1 MQLMNSNPTKLPCP
15 LPSSSKGRVPRS
27 TIFLAKLLECG
38 AAAPLFTLLRAREA
52 LEFWRNPNRLGS
64 RAIPCFLVALCS
76 VLGFLP
82 PFINTLAAAPPSPFA
97 LNATMTLSN
106 NVAWVTFDFRVPP
119 DHVLYAERLV
129 FLDANDNPL
138 KPAVIAEPEMH
149 LDAVSGQQKLV
160 YDKPFSATVRLDSP
174 LPQPLLVKF
183 QGCSNSACYFP
194 EKHPFTVTSTGVLAQ
209 AEQPRDADSASLA
222 GAALAP
228 GIGTNGFR
236 ITGRQTGYVPKK
248 AFIEFLQQSK
258 TGQAASA
265 DAVEKFNRLGPLLSL
280 LLIVL
285 GGAGLNLTPCV
296 LPLIPINLAIIGAGA
311 RASSRRRGFV
321 LGGTYGLGMA
331 LVYGVL
337 GLVVVL
343 TGSKFGTLNSSA
355 WFNLGIAAVF
365 LVMSLAMFDLVNVDF
380 SRFQRRTGGGS
391 GPSRGGQLILALS
404 MGAMAA
410 LLAGACV
417 APVVISVLLLA
428 AHLYAK
434 GVIAGLLLP
443 FLLGLGMALPWPFA
457 GAGLSFLPK
466 PGGWMK
472 WVKYSFGVL
481 ILLFAGYYGH
491 LGLKVFHT
499 DSELRAA
506 ARSGPGGQTSE
517 SEASNAALVAALKQA
532 REQHKPL
539 LIDFA
544 ASWCKNCL
552 AMDSTVFPNPEVQKQ
567 LSEFVVVRYSAE
579 KPNES
584 PAREVLDRFGVMG
597 LPTYIVLRPEN

>member
-1 MQLMNSNPTKLPCP
+1 MNTIAKRM
-15 LPSSSKGRVPRS
+15 KGVGSVRGLS
-27 TIFLAKLLECG
+27 LL
-38 AAAPLFTLLRAREA
+38 APLLLAT
-52 LEFWRNPNRLGS
+52 FSWG
-64 RAIPCFLVALCS
+64 
-76 VLGFLP
+76 
-82 PFINTLAAAPPSPFA
+82 AAPPSPFA
-97 LNATMTLSN
+97 LNATMSLSN
-106 NVAWVTFDFRVPP
+106 EVAWVTFDFRVPP
-119 DHVLYAERLV
+119 DHVLYAERLA
-129 FLDANDNPL
+129 FFDGNERQL
-138 KPAVIAEPEMH
+138 KPDSISDPEMH

-160 YDKPFSATVRLDSP
+160 YDKAFSATLKINPP
-174 LPQPLLVKF
+174 LPQPLLVKL

-194 EKHPFTVTSTGVLAQ
+194 EKHFFTVTSTGVVAQ
-209 AEQPRDADSASLA
+209 VESDAEAV
-222 GAALAP
+222 AP
-228 GIGTNGFR
+228 AVAPPSGIGTNGFR

-248 AFIEFLQQSK
+248 AFLAFLEESK
-258 TGQAASA
+258 TGQAKSA
-265 DAVEKFNRLGPLLSL
+265 DALDKFNQTGPILSL
-280 LLIVL
+280 LLIVI

-331 LVYGVL
+331 LVYGGL

-343 TGSKFGTLNSSA
+343 TGAKFGTLNSSA
-355 WFNLGIAAVF
+355 WFNVGIAAVF
-365 LVMSLAMFDLVNVDF
+365 VVMSLAMFDLVNVDF
-380 SRFQRRTGGGS
+380 SRFQGRMGGS
-391 GPSRGGQLILALS
+391 GGSQGSKYVVALS

-434 GVIAGLLLP
+434 GSLAGLLLP

-466 PGGWMK
+466 PGAWMK

-491 LGLKVFHT
+491 TAFKVFQS

-506 ARSGPGGQTSE
+506 KNGPAGQATENSAAN
-517 SEASNAALVAALKQA
+517 ASLIAALQQA
-532 REQHKPL
+532 KLQNKPL

-552 AMDSTVFPNPEVQKQ
+552 AMDSTVFPAPEVKER
-567 LSEFVVVRYSAE
+567 LSQFVVVRYNAE

-584 PAREVLDRFGVMG
+584 PAKEVLDRFGVMG
-597 LPTYIVLRPEN
+597 LPTYVVLRPE